1 MINYQ
6 ELGGEAP
13 GPARPVAPTVDERL
27 PTVDSMSRLIGTE
40 FVRLVEG
47 AGARDRCV
55 SGSVLYDPNA
65 QPTPF
70 PGAVALG
77 IGLSLSGKRLRRRLE
92 ELKEAGYAA
101 LVYKANGASDE
112 QLRGAARAVGLALFR
127 AADSTPWNQLA
138 EIIDAAVAPHRTTG
152 RTLVDIR
159 PGDLFDLA
167 NTVAG
172 LAGGAIAIADP
183 EQTIL
188 AYSTL
193 PDQPID
199 DTRRNSILRLHVPQ
213 TEQNDVDYRRV
224 HASRDVVDVV
234 TEEPGLRRCAVAIRA
249 ADSVLGSLWLL
260 TSAESIGADTAR
272 VMREAANVA
281 ALHLLHRRTTYVSN
295 LTRQVD
301 LVKPLLFE
309 PERAELTALRLGITS
324 ASVRI
329 AAVSSWPLQPDPLET
344 LQARLRL
351 FDVVRTA
358 CAVRLPS
365 AVCGLADHIVYI
377 VLPHTDES
385 SPRFHRE
392 AILRVVQNGARV
404 LSRPVVAG
412 LGGIAPLNRLE
423 QSRTDAEAVLAELV
437 RDLDGGRVTAESG
450 GVVADRESLG
460 ARLSLRHMVMELEQ
474 AGHLPGEY
482 ATLIADYDAEHKT
495 SFAETLRVYL
505 DVGSNA
511 IEAAKQLGLH
521 VNTVRYRLSR
531 IHPVFGIDLG
541 DADTR
546 LLLWLQLWAGHHH

>member
-1 MINYQ
+1 MISYQ
-6 ELGGEAP
+6 EPDGSRPTAARDAADGG
-13 GPARPVAPTVDERL
+13 ERL
-27 PTVDSMSRLIGTE
+27 PTVDSMSRLIGSE
-40 FVRLVEG
+40 LVSLVEAADVG
-47 AGARDRCV
+47 HRCV

-77 IGLSLSGKRLRRRLE
+77 IGLSLSGKRLKPRLE
-92 ELKEAGYAA
+92 ELEKAGYVG
-101 LVYKANGASDE
+101 LVYKANGDSDE
-112 QLRGAARAVGLALFR
+112 LLRNTARAAGLALFR
-127 AADSTPWNQLA
+127 ASDSAPWNQVA
-138 EIIDAAVAPHRTTG
+138 EIIDAAIAPHRASG

-167 NTVAG
+167 NTVAA

-224 HASRDVVDVV
+224 HAASDVIDVV

-249 ADSVLGSLWLL
+249 GDTVLGSLWLL
-260 TSAESIGADTAR
+260 TAAESIGADTAR

-281 ALHLLHRRTTYVSN
+281 ALHLLHRRTAYVSN

-309 PERAELTALRLGITS
+309 PEQAEVAALKLGIS
-324 ASVRI
+324 AASVRI
-329 AAVSSWPLQPDPLET
+329 AAVSSWPPQPGALET
-344 LQARLRL
+344 LQSRLRL

-358 CAVRLPS
+358 CAVRLPA
-365 AVCGLADHIVYI
+365 AVCGLADNIVYI
-377 VLPHTDES
+377 VLPQTADF
-385 SPRFHRE
+385 SPRFHHD
-392 AILRVVQNGARV
+392 AILRVVQNAARL

-412 LGGIAPLNRLE
+412 IGRSAPLGRLE
-423 QSRTDAEAVLAELV
+423 QSRTGAEVVLGELF
-437 RDLDGGRVTAESG
+437 RDLDEGRITPDSS
-450 GVVADRESLG
+450 GVVADQESLG
-460 ARLSLRHMVMELEQ
+460 SRLHLRQIVMELQ
-474 AGHLPGEY
+474 KAGHLPGDH
-482 ATLIADYDAEHKT
+482 AMAIAEYDAAHKT
-495 SFAETLRVYL
+495 SFEESLRTYL
-505 DVGSNA
+505 DAGGNA
-511 IEAAKQLGLH
+511 IEVAKQLGLH

-531 IHPVFGIDLG
+531 IKPLFGIDLD
-541 DADTR
+541 DAETR
-546 LLLWLQLWAGHHH
+546 LLVWLQLWGRHN

>member
-6 ELGGEAP
+6 ELGGEPPA
-13 GPARPVAPTVDERL
+13 PARPLAQNVDERL

-47 AGARDRCV
+47 ADACDRCV
-55 SGSVLYDPNA
+55 SGSALYDPNA

-77 IGLSLSGKRLRRRLE
+77 IGLSLSGKRLRLRLE
-92 ELKEAGYAA
+92 ELKEAGYVA
-101 LVYKANGASDE
+101 LVYKANGTSDE
-112 QLRGAARAVGLALFR
+112 HLREVARALGLALFC

-138 EIIDAAVAPHRTTG
+138 EIIDAAIAPHRTTG

-193 PDQPID
+193 PNQPID

-260 TSAESIGADTAR
+260 TSAESIGSDTAR

-295 LTRQVD
+295 LTRQID

-309 PERAELTALRLGITS
+309 PARAELTALRLGISS
-324 ASVRI
+324 ASVQI

-344 LQARLRL
+344 LQSRLRL

-365 AVCGLADHIVYI
+365 AVCGLADHVVYI
-377 VLPHTDES
+377 VLPHTES
-385 SPRFHRE
+385 SQRFRRE
-392 AILRVVQNGARV
+392 SILRVVQNGARV

-412 LGGIAPLNRLE
+412 IGSIAPLSRLE

-437 RDLDGGRVTAESG
+437 RDLDGGRVTPESE

-460 ARLSLRHMVMELEQ
+460 ARLSLRQMVMELEQ
-474 AGHLPGEY
+474 AGQLPGEY
-482 ATLIADYDAEHKT
+482 ATLISDHDAEHKT

-531 IHPVFGIDLG
+531 IQPVFGVDLG
-541 DADTR
+541 DAETR
-546 LLLWLQLWAGHHH
+546 LLLWLQLWAGHNH